1 MIRKYMDDAVSF
13 EYDDEQFESRNNGQL
28 RYIGKETDGSRI
40 RVPNGIVDGTA
51 MFEDTG
57 IQSAPTLPDSIKIMS
72 NMYRGCADMKD
83 PGQIPEGVTDI
94 DGAYSYTGIRE
105 TPHIPDS
112 VESAN
117 FAFDHCRNL
126 EHCENFS
133 NNMKNAVCMFAGDK
147 SLTTLPEELPDS
159 LIDMDGFACGCENLA
174 KAPKTGCNVKNMS
187 HAYASNTRLENMP
200 EIPEGAYTKDVI
212 SDCYTLEQKGIND
225 GSLSAAFQAA
235 NDFSKDVKTPE
246 KPLDRD
252 AALTEITDN
261 IENGSSAEH
270 QMEE

>member
-28 RYIGKETDGSRI
+28 KYIGKETDGSQI
-40 RVPNGIVDGTA
+40 HIPDGIVDGTA
-51 MFEDTG
+51 MFEDTN
-57 IQSAPTLPDSIKIMS
+57 IQNAPNLPDSIKIMN

-105 TPHIPDS
+105 TPYMPDS

-117 FAFDHCRNL
+117 FAFDHCRDL
-126 EHCENFS
+126 ECCENFS
-133 NNMKNAVCMFAGDK
+133 NNMRNAVCMFAGDK
-147 SLTTLPEELPDS
+147 SLKELPEELPDS
-159 LIDMDGFACGCENLA
+159 LVDMDGFACGCENLT
-174 KAPKTGCNVKNMS
+174 KAPKTGSNVKNMS

-200 EIPEGAYTKDVI
+200 EIPEGAYAKDVV

-225 GSLSAAFQAA
+225 GSLSAAFQTA
-235 NDFSKDVKTPE
+235 NDFSKDVKTSE
-246 KPLDRD
+246 KPLDRR
-252 AALTEITDN
+252 AALDEITN
-261 IENGSSAEH
+261 GIENGSSAEH